1 MSWLAPGIVAQLD
14 PASGPPTAVVGTF
27 LLAALFYALTAHLA
41 ARYVLGSVPVLP
53 AVGVGLVLA
62 AVALLLRSFGP
73 APVIVASLA
82 VDVAAIKTFY
92 GLEWRDTALVTVG
105 HYTLSALIGV
115 GLFNLVRLL
124 G

>member
-1 MSWLAPGIVAQLD
+1 MSQLALPVVLQLD

-53 AVGVGLVLA
+53 AAGVGLVLA
-62 AVALLLRSFGP
+62 SVALLLRSFGP
-73 APVIVASLA
+73 APVIVVSLA

-92 GLEWRDTALVTVG
+92 GLEWRDTALVAVG
-105 HYTLSALIGV
+105 HYTVSALIGV
-115 GLFNLVRLL
+115 GLFNLVQLL